1 MQIKDEPPNRIVCGD
16 EAAVNIHTTYR
27 ENGWSMQAL
36 TMDGIIFSNIKL
48 GSYSG
53 DEFLFWLDG
62 LLEVMNPYPGRH
74 SVLVLDNCRI
84 HHVPGVEER
93 CQAR

>member
-1 MQIKDEPPNRIVCGD
+1 MLP
-16 EAAVNIHTTYR
+16 
-27 ENGWSMQAL
+27 AL
-36 TMDGIIFSNIKL
+36 TMDGMIFSNIKL

-74 SVLVLDNCRI
+74 SVPVLDNCCI

>member
-1 MQIKDEPPNRIVCGD
+1 YSILP
-16 EAAVNIHTTYR
+16 
-27 ENGWSMQAL
+27 AL
-36 TMDGIIFSNIKL
+36 TMDGMIFSNIKL

-84 HHVPGVEER
+84 HHVPGVKER